1 MNPRAERVLLNRVER
16 LEAALD
22 AAQDVGVYPKSVIH
36 SDGTEHFRTTWEEG
50 WNAALKEVNAKILEA
65 LRTKL
70 EQQNNHE

>member
-1 MNPRAERVLLNRVER
+1 MNPRAERELLNRVER

>member
-1 MNPRAERVLLNRVER
+1 MSPRAEQELLKRVER

>member
-1 MNPRAERVLLNRVER
+1 MNPGAERELLNRVER

-50 WNAALKEVNAKILEA
+50 WNAAIKEVSDRIVEA
-65 LRTKL
+65 LSKKL
-70 EQQNNHE
+70 EQQTNHE